1 MKILV
6 AGATGSIDFHIVN
19 TTIKMVHHPVAL
31 VRTIRK
37 VKLLL
42 LERFIFTVMF
52 QCLKDSS
59 N

>member
-1 MKILV
+1 MKILG
-6 AGATGSIDFHIVN
+6 AGAIGSIGFHVVN
-19 TTIKMVHHPVAL
+19 TTIKMGHHPVTL

-42 LERFIFTVMF
+42 LEGFIFTAMF
-52 QCLKDSS
+52 QCLKDLS